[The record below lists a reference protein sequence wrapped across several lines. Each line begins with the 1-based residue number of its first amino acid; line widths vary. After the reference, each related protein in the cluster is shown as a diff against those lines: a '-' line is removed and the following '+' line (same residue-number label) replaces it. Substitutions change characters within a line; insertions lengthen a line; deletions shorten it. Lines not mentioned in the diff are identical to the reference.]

1 MRLVRRS
8 IFILVCAAVGL
19 GCGVSSVGLPGLL
32 ASPTAAAPMPS
43 DTQPA
48 VATNAAAT
56 APTDTVAPTE
66 AAATDTAQPQAATS
80 TAPAP
85 AGAAVSYANISLVVP
100 SGLATDTTN
109 TTGTDVEF
117 PFVNPSLGEMPQH
130 AKIVLN
136 GYPVQGTTLAPQVM
150 AFPASE
156 YAQYA
161 DSNQQLIAA
170 LQNMQYMDGQP
181 LPDGF
186 PDGPFSSHTGGL
198 AMANGK
204 GIRYLTQFNQ
214 AALPVNNQELIYYFH
229 GLTSDGSTY
238 VEAILPVSAAFLAPD
253 DNPNS
258 ALPAGGIPFNMDD
271 LAAYFQAVASKLDAT
286 PPSQF
291 TPSLDTLDALIQ
303 SINTK

>member
-1 MRLVRRS
+1 MRFVRRS
-8 IFILVCAAVGL
+8 IFIMVCAAVAL
-19 GCGVSSVGLPGLL
+19 GCGVSSAGFPGLL
-32 ASPTAAAPMPS
+32 ASPTAAAPLPS

-48 VATNAAAT
+48 VATAAAT
-56 APTDTVAPTE
+56 DTAAPTE
-66 AAATDTAQPQAATS
+66 AAATEAAAS

-85 AGAAVSYANISLVVP
+85 AGTAVSYGRISLVVP
-100 SGLATDTTN
+100 SGLSTDTTN

-136 GYPVQGTTLAPQVM
+136 GYPVQNTTLAPQVM
-150 AFPASE
+150 AFPAGE

-161 DSNQQLIAA
+161 DSDQQLIAA

-181 LPDGF
+181 LPAGF
-186 PDGPFSSHTGGL
+186 PDGPFNSHVGGL
-198 AMANGK
+198 AMMNGK

-214 AALPVNNQELIYYFH
+214 AALPVNSQELIYYFH
-229 GLTSDGSTY
+229 GLASDGNTY

-253 DNPNS
+253 NNPNS

-271 LAAYFQAVASKLDAT
+271 IGAYFQAIGSKLDAT
-286 PPSQF
+286 PPGQF
-291 TPSLDTLDALIQ
+291 SPSLDTLDALIQ
-303 SINTK
+303 SINIK

>member
-1 MRLVRRS
+1 MRFVRKS
-8 IFILVCAAVGL
+8 IFIMVCAAVAL
-19 GCGVSSVGLPGLL
+19 GCGVSSAGLPGLL
-32 ASPTAAAPMPS
+32 ASPTAAAPLPS

-48 VATNAAAT
+48 VATNAAAAAAT
-56 APTDTVAPTE
+56 DTAAPTG
-66 AAATDTAQPQAATS
+66 AAATDTAQPQAVTS

-85 AGAAVSYANISLVVP
+85 AGNAVSYGNISLVVP
-100 SGLATDTTN
+100 SGLSTDTTN

-117 PFVNPSLGEMPQH
+117 PFTNPSLGEMPQH

-136 GYPVQGTTLAPQVM
+136 GYPVQNTTLAPQVM
-150 AFPASE
+150 AFPAGD

-170 LQNMQYMDGQP
+170 LQNTQFMDGQP
-181 LPDGF
+181 LPAGF
-186 PDGPFSSHTGGL
+186 PEGPFGSHVGGL
-198 AMANGK
+198 ALANGK

-229 GLTSDGSTY
+229 GLTSDGNTY
-238 VEAILPVSAAFLAPD
+238 VEAIMPVSAAFLAPD

-271 LAAYFQAVASKLDAT
+271 LGAYFQAVGSKLDAT

-291 TPSLDTLDALIQ
+291 TPSLDTLDALVQ
-303 SINTK
+303 SINIK